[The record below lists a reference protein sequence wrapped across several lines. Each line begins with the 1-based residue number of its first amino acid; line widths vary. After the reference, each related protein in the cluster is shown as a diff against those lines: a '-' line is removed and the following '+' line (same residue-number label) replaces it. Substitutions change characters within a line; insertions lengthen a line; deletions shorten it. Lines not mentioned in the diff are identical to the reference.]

1 MNQWTDEKLRE
12 ALKAAFPP
20 GAPEAPVRDL
30 WPQMLR
36 RMEATG
42 PLVSWLDWTVV
53 AVSGMLLL
61 LLPGAAPILF
71 YFL

>member
-1 MNQWTDEKLRE
+1 MNEWTDEKLRE

-20 GAPEAPVRDL
+20 GAAEKPVRDL

-36 RMEATG
+36 RMEAKG
-42 PLVSWLDWTVV
+42 PLVSWLDWAVV
-53 AVSGMLLL
+53 ALSGVLLL
-61 LLPGAAPILF
+61 VLPGAAPILF